1 MLILVNFRLREVLR
15 HWAMSQSGAD
25 YTHVNVCCQ
34 PVFVP
39 IQACQF
45 GARAYNPSLTTATE
59 PNFEVLTLQTAINCR
74 HRASLYHPGARP
86 AIAAKYNKTQ
96 R

>member
-1 MLILVNFRLREVLR
+1 LYADIGEVLR

-34 PVFVP
+34 PVF
-39 IQACQF
+39 
-45 GARAYNPSLTTATE
+45 AYNPSLTTATE